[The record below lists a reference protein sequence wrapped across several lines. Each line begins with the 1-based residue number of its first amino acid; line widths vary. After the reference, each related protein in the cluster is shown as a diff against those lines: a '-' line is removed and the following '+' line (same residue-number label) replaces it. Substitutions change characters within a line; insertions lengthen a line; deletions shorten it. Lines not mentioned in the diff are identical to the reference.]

1 MPNENLR
8 DLGAFVVVAEEGSFT
23 RAAARLGVS
32 QSALSQTIRG
42 LEERLGV
49 RLLNRSTRSVAPTE
63 AGDRLFARVQPA
75 LLEINEGLAQL
86 SELREKPAGT
96 IRITADE
103 FAVHHVLW
111 PALERFLPDYPDIR
125 IELTTDYGRTDIVG
139 DRYDAGVRRGRL
151 VAQDMIAVPIS
162 ADIRMAVVGS
172 PAYLASR
179 PPPKSPRDLIAHS
192 CINLRLP
199 SHGEFLA
206 WTFRKAGR
214 EQRVKVEGQLVFSA
228 VPAIL
233 TAALAGFGLAYLPEA
248 MTRSFVASGQ
258 LVEVLVPWRQT
269 FERYHLYYSNRRHAS
284 PAFSLLVEALR
295 YRERR
300 DARVPPDRRSTA
312 QLRPGGSR
320 SSGMPRLP

>member
-1 MPNENLR
+1 MSNENLR
-8 DLGAFVVVAEEGSFT
+8 DLSAFVAVAEEGSFT

-42 LEERLGV
+42 LEERLGL

-63 AGDRLFARVQPA
+63 AGGRLLTRVQPA
-75 LLEINEGLAQL
+75 LREIDDGLTQL

-111 PALERFLPDYPDIR
+111 PAIERFLPNYPDILVDL
-125 IELTTDYGRTDIVG
+125 ITDYGRTDIVS

-151 VAQDMIAVPIS
+151 VAHDMIAVPIS

-172 PAYLASR
+172 PDYLASR
-179 PPPKSPRDLIAHS
+179 PQPRLPQDLVGHS

-199 SHGEFLA
+199 HHGQFFA
-206 WTFRKAGR
+206 WTFRKGGK
-214 EQRVKVEGQLVFSA
+214 EQRVKVEGQLVFSTLPA
-228 VPAIL
+228 VL
-233 TAALAGFGLAYLPEA
+233 TATLAGFGLAYMPEA
-248 MTRSFVASGQ
+248 MVAPFVESGQ
-258 LVEVLVPWRQT
+258 LVEVLPPWRQT

-284 PAFSLLVEALR
+284 PAFSLLVDALR
-295 YRERR
+295 YRE
-300 DARVPPDRRSTA
+300 
-312 QLRPGGSR
+312 
-320 SSGMPRLP
+320 

>member
-1 MPNENLR
+1 MSNENLR
-8 DLGAFVVVAEEGSFT
+8 DLSAFVAVAEEGSFT

-42 LEERLGV
+42 LEERLGL

-63 AGDRLFARVQPA
+63 AGGRLLTRVQPA
-75 LLEINEGLAQL
+75 LREIDDGLTQL

-111 PALERFLPDYPDIR
+111 PAIERFLPNYPDIVV
-125 IELTTDYGRTDIVG
+125 ELITDYGRTDIVS

-151 VAQDMIAVPIS
+151 VAHDMIAVPIS

-172 PAYLASR
+172 PDYLASR
-179 PPPKSPRDLIAHS
+179 PQPRSPQDLIGHS

-199 SHGEFLA
+199 HHGQFFA
-206 WTFRKAGR
+206 WTFRKGGK
-214 EQRVKVEGQLVFSA
+214 EQRVKVEGQLVFSTLPA
-228 VPAIL
+228 VL
-233 TAALAGFGLAYLPEA
+233 TATLAGFGLAYMPEA
-248 MTRSFVASGQ
+248 MVGPLLASGQ
-258 LVEVLVPWRQT
+258 LVEVLAPWRQT

-284 PAFSLLVEALR
+284 PAFSLLVDALR
-295 YRERR
+295 YRE
-300 DARVPPDRRSTA
+300 
-312 QLRPGGSR
+312 
-320 SSGMPRLP
+320 